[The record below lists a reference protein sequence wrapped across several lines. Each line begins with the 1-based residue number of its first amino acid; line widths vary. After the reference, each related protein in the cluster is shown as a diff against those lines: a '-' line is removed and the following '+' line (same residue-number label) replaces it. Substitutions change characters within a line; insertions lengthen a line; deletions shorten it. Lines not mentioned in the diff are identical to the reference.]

1 MINLESHNIGA
12 QITKTI
18 NQDLISTDKK
28 DMKVSK
34 RYYEK
39 KHDILDYRM
48 FYVDSNNVVRE
59 ELNRSNYKIPHPF
72 YSELIEQKVNYLLA
86 NEIGFETE
94 NEELEG
100 YLKQYVDADLQM
112 TLADLVEGASL
123 KGLEGLYYYYDW
135 KGMIHFEVADSYNL
149 IFLNDEYGD
158 LAQVIR
164 HYNVKVDRH
173 GKQEVIQRAEL
184 FTEEGMYSFIK
195 EKIGYVID
203 TNVELNPRPYK
214 MLKIGDNLYKEKNQS
229 LPFLVLENNK
239 QRTTDLNGIKD
250 LIDDYDLLAS
260 SLTNN
265 IQDHDYPLV
274 AVKGYEGDNLD
285 GLINNLKTRKTVSLA
300 QDGDLQVRTV
310 EIPVDARKTKLDITK
325 ESIYK
330 FGMGFDSSAES
341 GDRALTNI
349 GIKSRY
355 SLLDIKVNKIET
367 RLRKLLQQ
375 VLLLILQNIKD
386 LTTKSFD
393 ITEIEVII
401 TRSAMTNDKEKAE
414 EENLIAQ
421 AQLTRVNA
429 ILNAGMQL
437 DKTLTAELLAKELGL
452 EVDKVTDFIQS
463 EDYIEPL
470 TGD

>member
-1 MINLESHNIGA
+1 
-12 QITKTI
+12 
-18 NQDLISTDKK
+18 
-28 DMKVSK
+28 MKVSK
-34 RYYEK
+34 RYYNK

-94 NEELEG
+94 NKELES
-100 YLKQYVDADLQM
+100 YLKQYIDADLQM
-112 TLADLVEGASL
+112 IIADLVEGASL
-123 KGLEGLYYYYDW
+123 KGLEGLYYYFDSDG
-135 KGMIHFEVADSYNL
+135 KIHFEVADSYNL
-149 IFLNDEYGD
+149 IFLNDEYGE

-164 HYNVKVDRH
+164 HYNVKVDRN

-184 FTEEGMYSFIK
+184 FTKEGMYSFVK
-195 EKIGYVID
+195 EKSGYVMDI
-203 TNVELNPRPYK
+203 NVELNPRPYK
-214 MLKIGDNLYKEKNQS
+214 ILKIGDNLYKEKNQS

-310 EIPVDARKTKLDITK
+310 EVPVEARKTKLEITK

-330 FGMGFDSSAES
+330 FGMGFDSSMDN

-355 SLLDIKVNKIET
+355 SLLDIKVNKIEK
-367 RLRKLLQQ
+367 RLRKLIQQ
-375 VLLLILQNIKD
+375 VLILILQNIKD
-386 LTTKSFD
+386 LTNKSFD

-452 EVDKVTDFIQS
+452 EVNKVTDFIQS